1 MGPISGRKMI
11 LLDAPLEVL
20 LGRLRL
26 WFRTWTVGSPAKGA
40 FTLQDDS
47 GGGRNKRGEQ
57 VPKRQPMRTG
67 PGPGHCASSD
77 GKCPSGPRSDCGISY
92 DGQISPISVVARVLV

>member
-20 LGRLRL
+20 LGRLGL

-47 GGGRNKRGEQ
+47 GGGEEKARRAGAEEAAHADW
-57 VPKRQPMRTG
+57 PGTRTL
-67 PGPGHCASSD
+67 CFE
-77 GKCPSGPRSDCGISY
+77 
-92 DGQISPISVVARVLV
+92 